1 MSATD
6 RTAADFEAA
15 AVAHV
20 HFRVRCETLGH
31 GEEVYLV
38 PDGGGM
44 AKVGFSGYPLVTV
57 DVLHAVASRSCCLEQ
72 KQKKKCFGKAKIPLF
87 D

>member
-44 AKVGFSGYPLVTV
+44 AKVGFLDKIFTEYPRIT
-57 DVLHAVASRSCCLEQ
+57 AA
-72 KQKKKCFGKAKIPLF
+72 
-87 D
+87 

>member
-6 RTAADFEAA
+6 RTAADFESA

-31 GEEVYLV
+31 GEEVFLV
-38 PDGGGM
+38 PDGGGA
-44 AKVGFSGYPLVTV
+44 AKVRDDAVTTR
-57 DVLHAVASRSCCLEQ
+57 HTSTAYNSW
-72 KQKKKCFGKAKIPLF
+72 KARLRDSTVVPS
-87 D
+87 

>member
-31 GEEVYLV
+31 GEEVFLV
-38 PDGGGM
+38 PDTGGL
-44 AKVGFSGYPLVTV
+44 AKVRLQGH
-57 DVLHAVASRSCCLEQ
+57 HAEIPAASKRMNSSERPC
-72 KQKKKCFGKAKIPLF
+72 
-87 D
+87 

>member
-44 AKVGFSGYPLVTV
+44 AKVGFSGYL
-57 DVLHAVASRSCCLEQ
+57 LSLAMSRSRQVCLED
-72 KQKKKCFGKAKIPLF
+72 KRKKANCFCKSTCIF
-87 D
+87 

>member
-6 RTAADFEAA
+6 RTAADFESA

-31 GEEVYLV
+31 GEEVFLV
-38 PDGGGM
+38 PDGGGA
-44 AKVGFSGYPLVTV
+44 AKVRDDAVTTRHTHRIQLVESEIERQYCCS
-57 DVLHAVASRSCCLEQ
+57 VLW
-72 KQKKKCFGKAKIPLF
+72 KKCVKKDLLM
-87 D
+87 

>member
-31 GEEVYLV
+31 GEEVFLV
-38 PDGGGM
+38 PDSGGM
-44 AKVGFSGYPLVTV
+44 AKVRLAEEITRRLGIEFVRKSMLYEI
-57 DVLHAVASRSCCLEQ
+57 AVYYL
-72 KQKKKCFGKAKIPLF
+72 
-87 D
+87 

>member
-44 AKVGFSGYPLVTV
+44 AKVGFSGYLLSRHV
-57 DVLHAVASRSCCLEQ
+57 AVASSLSRRTME
-72 KQKKKCFGKAKIPLF
+72 KGKPLL
-87 D
+87 

>member
-44 AKVGFSGYPLVTV
+44 AKVGFSGYPLPRNAFVP
-57 DVLHAVASRSCCLEQ
+57 ASSVQ
-72 KQKKKCFGKAKIPLF
+72 VVPI
-87 D
+87 

>member
-6 RTAADFEAA
+6 RTAADFEAT

-44 AKVGFSGYPLVTV
+44 AKVGFSGY
-57 DVLHAVASRSCCLEQ
+57 LHSCRHVAVASKSVWRTR
-72 KQKKKCFGKAKIPLF
+72 GKRQIDFVNKNASF
-87 D
+87 